1 MPIQRAAVTVCMHM
15 EMADGFPQLS
25 VHRQEPHFCGASAM
39 ATDDSRPSVQDCIPA
54 GLVIFKDV
62 RCVNRRLM

>member
-1 MPIQRAAVTVCMHM
+1 MRM

-25 VHRQEPHFCGASAM
+25 VHRQELPFCGASAM
-39 ATDDSRPSVQDCIPA
+39 AMDDSRPSVQDCIPA
-54 GLVIFKDV
+54 GLVIFKYI